1 MSNKADQSSSKAKAG
16 VAATRALAGILSPEA
31 AIAAGSLST
40 PAAVEATNAPTS
52 VMGNLMRSSYAN
64 MQKEENSQVQT
75 VIKQLRTNKAF
86 EDNPELFDSL
96 LSAIDGDFTKLA
108 QELPSTLEKKM
119 VEKLSTELAPV
130 FQDDVKTAV
139 LNPHVEK
146 SAKQRTDLVRI
157 RKDFSAKASVYLEAC
172 QMKKKCGLKLGE
184 DLQMKGMSLTDLKQR
199 NEQFSSASNYE
210 KFALQDM
217 YEVLS
222 NVPIAQDVSKLEM
235 PSLPAS
241 IDSSKRKE
249 VLNMLMNWSRQ
260 PAVIKNF
267 PMLILDVRS
276 MASIMDPI
284 TGIYD
289 APIPP
294 KDKDLLSEYNKQDKA
309 LALELQAEVKNI
321 EYTSLWKMSASIGAG
336 EYRKLWT
343 VEETSGL
350 SMLYAWV
357 SQYVCIETGTSR
369 TDVLVTLQDLHPL
382 FAGPG
387 PIADN
392 EVRIKQILETSHNAG
407 VAPDWISVGVKCVRE
422 VVKRGQAYSD
432 ECTANSLRKDSPW
445 SKEPMCHDVTR
456 MLIDLIGITKNVD
469 NEEELL
475 EAPEEK
481 SKKVSTLN
489 VDTKKGAALPNKV
502 KNMLKKS
509 KGMKIDDIPLKN
521 KRKIEAFLVERD
533 SSTNVENTRHVPKM
547 IAGSILLDNGI
558 ELSTDSLSK
567 ASKELSGTASKK
579 RKTTEGNGEKQ
590 CDGHAC
596 KTMIPNDHKSF
607 CDYHFKILKEKG
619 YVWKKNGER
628 HEFKS
633 GKGGKGGK
641 GKKGGKGG
649 KGDYKKKNRITVY
662 TKDSDS
668 KVKAYNLDAE
678 TCNMIN
684 AIKTSDSE
692 NLMTEEQ
699 VKEFKSTSS
708 SIVASICQ

>member
-40 PAAVEATNAPTS
+40 PAAAEATNAPTS
-52 VMGNLMRSSYAN
+52 VMGDLMKSSYAN
-64 MQKEENSQVQT
+64 MQNEENSQVQT

-86 EDNPELFDSL
+86 EENPELFDSL

-146 SAKQRTDLVRI
+146 SAKQRTDLEGI

-184 DLQMKGMSLTDLKQR
+184 DLHSTGMSLTDLKQR

-276 MASIMDPI
+276 MSSIMDPI

-321 EYTSLWKMSASIGAG
+321 EYTSLWRVLSDHGHPNPITSFEAWHEVLLYGARC
-336 EYRKLWT
+336 RKQ
-343 VEETSGL
+343 VHYGL
-350 SMLYAWV
+350 
-357 SQYVCIETGTSR
+357 Q
-369 TDVLVTLQDLHPL
+369 
-382 FAGPG
+382 
-387 PIADN
+387 
-392 EVRIKQILETSHNAG
+392 
-407 VAPDWISVGVKCVRE
+407 
-422 VVKRGQAYSD
+422 
-432 ECTANSLRKDSPW
+432 
-445 SKEPMCHDVTR
+445 
-456 MLIDLIGITKNVD
+456 
-469 NEEELL
+469 
-475 EAPEEK
+475 
-481 SKKVSTLN
+481 
-489 VDTKKGAALPNKV
+489 
-502 KNMLKKS
+502 
-509 KGMKIDDIPLKN
+509 
-521 KRKIEAFLVERD
+521 
-533 SSTNVENTRHVPKM
+533 
-547 IAGSILLDNGI
+547 
-558 ELSTDSLSK
+558 
-567 ASKELSGTASKK
+567 ASKE
-579 RKTTEGNGEKQ
+579 EG
-590 CDGHAC
+590 
-596 KTMIPNDHKSF
+596 
-607 CDYHFKILKEKG
+607 HFVAISRVG
-619 YVWKKNGER
+619 Y
-628 HEFKS
+628 
-633 GKGGKGGK
+633 
-641 GKKGGKGG
+641 
-649 KGDYKKKNRITVY
+649 
-662 TKDSDS
+662 
-668 KVKAYNLDAE
+668 
-678 TCNMIN
+678 
-684 AIKTSDSE
+684 
-692 NLMTEEQ
+692 
-699 VKEFKSTSS
+699 
-708 SIVASICQ
+708 